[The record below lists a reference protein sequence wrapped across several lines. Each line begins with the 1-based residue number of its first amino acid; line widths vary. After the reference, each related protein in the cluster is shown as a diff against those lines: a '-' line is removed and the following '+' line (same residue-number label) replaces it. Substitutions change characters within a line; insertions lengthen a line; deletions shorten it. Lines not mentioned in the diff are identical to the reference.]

1 MAHPFHVHGHT
12 FWVLGLSEDV
22 VSNELNLNTVNP
34 VARDTINVPGSGMV
48 KIRIHFD
55 NRKFNSPL
63 IFFMLILKLSSIQ
76 IANDSLFRCT
86 YQLDRGSFIATLIF
100 TCSRGWP

>member
-63 IFFMLILKLSSIQ
+63 IFFMLILKLSSIHS
-76 IANDSLFRCT
+76 NC
-86 YQLDRGSFIATLIF
+86 
-100 TCSRGWP
+100 